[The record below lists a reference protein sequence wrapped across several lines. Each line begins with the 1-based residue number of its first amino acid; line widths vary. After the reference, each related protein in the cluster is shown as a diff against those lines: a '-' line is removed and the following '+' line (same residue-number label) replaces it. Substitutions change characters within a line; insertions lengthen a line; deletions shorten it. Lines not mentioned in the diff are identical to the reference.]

1 MTRLG
6 IVEEQKEAVFCML
19 AAILHLGNIKFEE
32 DNHNHAKIAD
42 DDESRISLGWAAKLL
57 SVDAEHLRVRIL
69 SLTCSQLYYNVRYVV
84 LQESL
89 IARKLSKEK
98 IHVPQRAD
106 EASFSRDALSKEIYT
121 RLFRWIVATINTSLQ
136 VSGHESGSPTKKDND
151 IGILDIFGFEQFN
164 TNGFEQLCIN
174 YSK

>member
-1 MTRLG
+1 MS
-6 IVEEQKEAVFCML
+6 
-19 AAILHLGNIKFEE
+19 ILF
-32 DNHNHAKIAD
+32 
-42 DDESRISLGWAAKLL
+42 
-57 SVDAEHLRVRIL
+57 
-69 SLTCSQLYYNVRYVV
+69 

-89 IARKLSKEK
+89 VARKLSKEK
-98 IHVPQRAD
+98 IHVPQRAE

-121 RLFRWIVATINTSLQ
+121 RLFRWIVATINSSLQ
-136 VSGHESGSPTKKDND
+136 VAGHQSDSATKKDND